1 YSSTLRPHVGTVV
14 AHSREP
20 VSLRR
25 LFPGASFVGCGD
37 IRVFDAT
44 ERAEECV
51 PGMLFAAR
59 LGHQYDGVDFT
70 AEAVARGASALMV
83 SRPLSDIAVPQCVLG
98 DVGRGFGLLTSNLC
112 GRPMRTVRTAGVTG
126 TNGKTSVTWFI

>member
-1 YSSTLRPHVGTVV
+1 MYSSTLRPHVGTVV

-59 LGHQYDGVDFT
+59 LPRRSEVQPSGW
-70 AEAVARGASALMV
+70 
-83 SRPLSDIAVPQCVLG
+83 
-98 DVGRGFGLLTSNLC
+98 
-112 GRPMRTVRTAGVTG
+112 
-126 TNGKTSVTWFI
+126 TNTLDNRRLVI